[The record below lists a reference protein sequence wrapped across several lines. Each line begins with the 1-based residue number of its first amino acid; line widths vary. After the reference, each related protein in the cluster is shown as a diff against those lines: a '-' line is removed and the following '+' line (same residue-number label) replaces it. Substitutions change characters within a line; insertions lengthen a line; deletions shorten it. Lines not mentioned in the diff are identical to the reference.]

1 MELRRVGCGGDV
13 AVAREL
19 IARED
24 GRADVIALD
33 GLPARVRLGPVSRPH
48 SLGADLPTAARVTP
62 VVDGGGVRDA
72 LERWAVTLAD
82 RAQPGLFAKKRILMV
97 PGFNHVG
104 LAQALGRY
112 GGTIRYAD
120 PVTHFNLPDLPGVG
134 RPITLDQA
142 AGPTVDRLREFPFRR
157 LRPEAGRPWHARASG
172 PFAWADI
179 LVGDIGTIRRYAP
192 ADLSRKTVVVEHAT
206 EQDLA
211 DSSANGGPRLRS
223 P

>member
-1 MELRRVGCGGDV
+1 MSAWRRPWAG
-13 AVAREL
+13 
-19 IARED
+19 
-24 GRADVIALD
+24 
-33 GLPARVRLGPVSRPH
+33 
-48 SLGADLPTAARVTP
+48 TAARSG
-62 VVDGGGVRDA
+62 D
-72 LERWAVTLAD
+72 
-82 RAQPGLFAKKRILMV
+82 
-97 PGFNHVG
+97 
-104 LAQALGRY
+104 
-112 GGTIRYAD
+112 AD

-211 DSSANGGPRLRS
+211 DLGERGVAIAVTLMPALKSAAAGPVVGGDSRGRTGGVTLGSRSSTDRGHLLDVLADIQWAPHVRYLDPEKAEVNRFAFVIHPLNRVHPQAVL
-223 P
+223 